1 MRKMVVSAL
10 AELQGRI
17 VTWPQRSQYSP
28 PRRQEVVPGEFESP
42 LSRIPQVLKSE
53 S

>member
-10 AELQGRI
+10 AKLQGRT

-28 PRRQEVVPGEFESP
+28 PRRQEVVPREFESQ
-42 LSRIPQVLKSE
+42 LVLE
-53 S
+53 FPNC